1 MKLELFDADF
11 VRIGNIV
18 KYSYAS
24 YEGDSTSYGTF
35 LINCEKNE
43 KILSLLPHVEYIL
56 FEGTHMGVLNYK
68 DVNSVESAREITLK
82 GYMLK
87 SILTYRTLF
96 PQFNETLEAR
106 SMLNALVTVGFIN
119 NVNPNK
125 NESRMQV
132 ETLEEPEDAKK
143 VTLQVTGSDIFDE
156 CQKIADSNELVFD
169 VVPILQK
176 YDEKSGKLANVSQLL
191 FKSRKRRDLTIGN
204 KEGNN
209 PVVFSYS
216 LDNIETSSFT
226 ESKEGCKNVVIIAGE
241 GTSSERIIE
250 FVSDE
255 PVELEADEHTLA
267 LMHMDSL
274 SDEVDRT
281 FTMTKGT
288 MASFTNENTRFGRKS
303 GYFSSEATTG
313 FFQFT
318 NPVYPASDV
327 TWEWWEYRVQPYSST
342 SKAPYVLCT
351 DTSTNVYGARLMRDV
366 SGQDYLVSQIGTG
379 SSSAN
384 IVAANTPSGTK
395 IYNRWVHRAVVLK
408 WKLDDD
414 GKYYPTTYFYEDG
427 KLFSSYT
434 PDTGRAAIA
443 AVYKSTN
450 GFIGKY
456 NGGQSAIMYIE
467 EVRISDIARY
477 SGGTYEVPSLPFNVK
492 AKTEYKQLSGLKR
505 KELFVDARDLQSED
519 DEGKVLT
526 TEEYKNLLIARGLS
540 KLEDYITIR
549 KVNATVSLDHGKIYQ
564 YGVDYEEGDVVTVVI
579 EPLSFRVDIPIAKV
593 TKIVQGSQTYFDLT
607 FGDVKNFIQQQL
619 RKEKLL

>member
-35 LINCEKNE
+35 LVNCEKNE
-43 KILSLLPHVEYIL
+43 KILALLPQVEYIL

-68 DVNSVESAREITLK
+68 DVDSVESAREITLK

-106 SMLNALVTVGFIN
+106 SMLNALVAVGFIN

-132 ETLEEPEDAKK
+132 ETLEEPEGTKK

-156 CQKIADSNELVFD
+156 CQKIADNNELVFD

-241 GTSSERIIE
+241 GTSSERVIE

-255 PVELEADEHTLA
+255 SVELEADEHTLA

-281 FTMTKGT
+281 FTMTKGAT
-288 MASFTNENTRFGRKS
+288 ASFTNENTRFGRKS
-303 GYFSSEATTG
+303 GYFSSEAATG

-342 SKAPYVLCT
+342 SKAPCVLCT
-351 DTSTNVYGARLMRDV
+351 DTSTNAYGARLMSDV
-366 SGQDYLVSQIGTG
+366 SGQDYLVSRIGTG
-379 SSSAN
+379 SSSVN

-395 IYNRWVHRAVVLK
+395 IYNKWVHRAVVLK
-408 WKLDDD
+408 WKLGDD

-434 PDTGRAAIA
+434 SDNGRAAIA

-477 SGGTYEVPSLPFNVK
+477 SGVTYEVPSLPFNVK